1 MNNPAQPDLMQS
13 MVYDQ
18 FAKMFDAIEDATV
31 YSEKILDNG
40 SRVTY
45 RYSCADLQLLTKYV
59 ADKKGNID
67 PYRSPKISCC
77 YKHEGRFAFDIT
89 TYGLD

>member
-1 MNNPAQPDLMQS
+1 MNNQSQPDLMQS
-13 MVYDQ
+13 MVHDQ
-18 FAKMFDAIEDATV
+18 FAKMFDVIEDATV

-45 RYSCADLQLLTKYV
+45 RYTCAQLDLLTKHIAKTV
-59 ADKKGNID
+59 EKID
-67 PYRSPKISCC
+67 PYRSHKISCC
-77 YKHEGRFAFDIT
+77 YKHNGKFAIDIT

>member
-1 MNNPAQPDLMQS
+1 MHTEQLDLMQS
-13 MVYDQ
+13 MVHDQ
-18 FAKMFDAIEDATV
+18 FAKMFDVIEDATV

-45 RYSCADLQLLTKYV
+45 RYSCAQLDLLTKYV
-59 ADKKGNID
+59 ADKKEKID
-67 PYRSPKISCC
+67 PYRSPKISNC
-77 YKHEGRFAFDIT
+77 YKHDGRFAIDIT